1 MSTDGVEGPNT
12 DQVVVFEDLSAEAF
26 RGFNARAEFDL
37 DASIVLAHGPNGMG
51 KTSLFDAMQ
60 WLLLGQLARVGDV
73 RLRRTEE
80 HIVNAYRPGGTATVE
95 AHVRLVGK
103 RVHLSRTGDRSGS
116 SLVWSETGREP
127 LYGDAAEEAL
137 EDAFS
142 ASERMDLQ
150 TSLTACGLLQQDA
163 SRLVLKS
170 KPSDRFA
177 IFSQLL
183 GLSDLERFE
192 DWTQARARRAAAS
205 HRSASEALT
214 GAERAAVAARDQ
226 LSKALERASQRPAVE
241 AIAGRL
247 SEAIRA
253 SRFIKAAPP
262 ASRDEAVALNAASAR
277 LGQELESLA
286 VTIAALGDIEGT
298 ISEGADRSLDDEI
311 AAADSAA
318 QDLEA
323 RLETQREA
331 LLPATDAR
339 DSAMTAQ
346 QGLQRMAAAVLPQL
360 VGSTCPVCG
369 QGIDVDEIRRHME
382 ELAGDTGAVDR
393 LQAAVAD
400 LEEQVEQTR
409 AELAASRSY
418 ANDLRAEARR
428 RAQHEQE
435 VAYLRQ
441 RLASL
446 QATGPMGT
454 EMPPAEFHE
463 LMSWVQSARSEVAL
477 VAGVTQEYIAAIDAS
492 GGAEEVRATQAVSSA
507 EANLRDLEAARQSAE
522 LARKEAETLHEVAQA
537 ARLDVVR
544 SEFAR
549 LSPLAQNVFSRL
561 DPHPT
566 FTELELKTDVL
577 RSASTATARVRDVLQ
592 DVAADPMVIFS
603 SAQAN
608 IAAISYLISLNWAA
622 AGRVPVLLLDDPLQ
636 AMDDIN
642 VLGFA
647 DLCRHLRIKRQ
658 VVVSTHERRFAQL
671 LERKLTPRHDGHRTI
686 VHEFVGWARSGPL
699 VKTRSA

>member
-1 MSTDGVEGPNT
+1 
-12 DQVVVFEDLSAEAF
+12 
-26 RGFNARAEFDL
+26 
-37 DASIVLAHGPNGMG
+37 
-51 KTSLFDAMQ
+51 
-60 WLLLGQLARVGDV
+60 
-73 RLRRTEE
+73 
-80 HIVNAYRPGGTATVE
+80 
-95 AHVRLVGK
+95 
-103 RVHLSRTGDRSGS
+103 
-116 SLVWSETGREP
+116 
-127 LYGDAAEEAL
+127 
-137 EDAFS
+137 
-142 ASERMDLQ
+142 
-150 TSLTACGLLQQDA
+150 LLQQDA

-192 DWTQARARRAAAS
+192 DWTQARAREATAL

-241 AIAGRL
+241 AVAGRL
-247 SEAIRA
+247 SQTITACRSLEATL
-253 SRFIKAAPP
+253 P
-262 ASRDEAVALNAASAR
+262 ANRDEAVALSAASTR

-286 VTIAALGDIEGT
+286 VTIAAVVEVEGS
-298 ISEGADRSLDDEI
+298 IPDGASRRLDEEI
-311 AAADSAA
+311 AAADTAA
-318 QDLEA
+318 QGLEL
-323 RLETQREA
+323 RLESQREA
-331 LLPATDAR
+331 LVSARAAHDA
-339 DSAMTAQ
+339 AMAAQ
-346 QGLQRMAAAVLPQL
+346 QGLQRMAAAVLSQL
-360 VGSTCPVCG
+360 AGSTCPVCG
-369 QGIDVDEIRRHME
+369 QGIDINEVRRHME

-393 LQAAVAD
+393 LHAAITD
-400 LEEQVEQTR
+400 LEAQFEQTGV
-409 AELAASRSY
+409 ELAASRSL
-418 ANDLRAEARR
+418 ANNLRAEAGR
-428 RAQHEQE
+428 RARHEQE

-441 RLASL
+441 RLGTL
-446 QATGPMGT
+446 QTTGLIGT
-454 EMPPAEFHE
+454 AAPPAAFQE
-463 LMSWVQSARSEVAL
+463 LVTWVRSTRSEIAL
-477 VAGVTQEYIAAIDAS
+477 VGGVTQEYIAAIDAS
-492 GGAEEVRATQAVSSA
+492 GGAEEVRATQAVSST
-507 EANLRDLEAARQSAE
+507 EATLRGLEAARQSAE

-537 ARLDVVR
+537 SRLDVVR

-549 LSPLAQNVFSRL
+549 LAPLAQNVFSRL

-577 RSASTATARVRDVLQ
+577 RSASTATAQVRDVLQ
-592 DVAADPMVIFS
+592 DVSADPMVIFS

-622 AGRVPVLLLDDPLQ
+622 AGRVPVLMLDDPLQ

-658 VVVSTHERRFAQL
+658 VVVSTHESRFAQL
-671 LERKLTPRHDGHRTI
+671 LERKLTPRNDGDRTI